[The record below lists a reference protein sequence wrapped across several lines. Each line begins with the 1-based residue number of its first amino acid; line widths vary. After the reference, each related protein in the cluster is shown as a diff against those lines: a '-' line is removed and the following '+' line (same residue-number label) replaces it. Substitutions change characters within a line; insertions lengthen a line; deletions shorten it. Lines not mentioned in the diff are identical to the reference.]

1 MFCPLPPPPLC
12 SGGFLLI
19 KPILIKF
26 SFIKSEFGNLAWPQ
40 SRSPGHE
47 DSRAPGL
54 TLVSLSTSC
63 FQISHTPRPGF
74 ILTHAHFISPFSSS
88 RCSTE
93 RVCFIKPAQRQK
105 TQISQQENGTS
116 NIAAAA
122 FSLHVPKVEISWMRK
137 KKDLL
142 FLLAGGE
149 AAPIKAKTRSL
160 GSRGSL
166 QPDFNSSPL
175 RSWEPSI
182 VMDCTHGNP
191 ETKSAS

>member
-1 MFCPLPPPPLC
+1 MATEPIPRPR
-12 SGGFLLI
+12 GFQSSRLLSS
-19 KPILIKF
+19 L
-26 SFIKSEFGNLAWPQ
+26 
-40 SRSPGHE
+40 
-47 DSRAPGL
+47 
-54 TLVSLSTSC
+54 LSTSC

-105 TQISQQENGTS
+105 TRISQQENGTS

-122 FSLHVPKVEISWMRK
+122 FSLHVPKAAISWMSKKKK

-149 AAPIKAKTRSL
+149 AAPIKAKNKVTGLKRKHSARFQFIYFAFMGAKYCY
-160 GSRGSL
+160 GS
-166 QPDFNSSPL
+166 SS
-175 RSWEPSI
+175 W
-182 VMDCTHGNP
+182 
-191 ETKSAS
+191 